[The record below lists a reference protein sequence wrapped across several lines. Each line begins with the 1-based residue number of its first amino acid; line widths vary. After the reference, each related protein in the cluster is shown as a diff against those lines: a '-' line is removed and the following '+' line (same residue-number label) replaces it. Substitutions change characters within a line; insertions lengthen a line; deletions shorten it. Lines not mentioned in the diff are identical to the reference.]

1 MAIQFSHRS
10 DTSNILP
17 KPYANAVVA
26 ARSGLVHALR
36 DAVETGDAP
45 SATKLYRAVAGPSAA
60 ERLQHREKN
69 RDTMEQLRR
78 WLAQEP

>member
-1 MAIQFSHRS
+1 MALQFSHS
-10 DTSNILP
+10 PEAGNILP

-26 ARSGLVHALR
+26 ARPTLMHALR

-45 SATKLYRAVAGPSAA
+45 SATKLYRAVAGPRAA
-60 ERLQHREKN
+60 ERLQHINKN
-69 RDTMEQLRR
+69 GDTMGQLRR